1 MENKKLIYLCKS
13 RYDELNE
20 MEKKAGV
27 ISYKT
32 LVNYYDMTPIL
43 CNNIIDI
50 DECLTDNIEVGSLSY
65 IDEDGEEIYKD
76 IYQYYIVNLNNWDI
90 ENLKKYDD
98 EIIIAYSEKIDN
110 YILLVDH
117 FGTLWSGVLTDI
129 EFTTDYEVYQEW
141 EKSIK
146 KGDE

>member
-1 MENKKLIYLCKS
+1 MEKKLIYLCKS

-27 ISYKT
+27 ISYAT
-32 LVNYYDMTPIL
+32 LINYYDMTPIL
-43 CNNIIDI
+43 CNNIENVDPSIIDDI
-50 DECLTDNIEVGSLSY
+50 QVGKLSY

-90 ENLKKYDD
+90 ESLQKYDD
-98 EIIIAYSEKIDN
+98 EIIIAYSEVLDN

-129 EFTTDYEVYQEW
+129 EFTTDYEEFQKW
-141 EKSIK
+141 EDSIK
-146 KGDE
+146 KEDE

>member
-1 MENKKLIYLCKS
+1 MEKKLIYLCKS

-27 ISYKT
+27 ISYAT
-32 LVNYYDMTPIL
+32 LIKYYDMTPIL
-43 CNNIIDI
+43 CNNIENVDPSIIDDI
-50 DECLTDNIEVGSLSY
+50 QVGSLSY
-65 IDEDGEEIYKD
+65 TDEDGEEIYKD

-90 ENLKKYDD
+90 ESLQKYDD
-98 EIIIAYSEKIDN
+98 EIIIAYSEVLDN

-129 EFTTDYEVYQEW
+129 EFTTDYEKYQEW

-146 KGDE
+146 KEDE